1 MCLCIPSNVL
11 EVYPDE
17 SSALVDT
24 LGVQRQVNTHLI
36 SAPLAVGDHVLIH
49 VGFAI
54 SKIDQQEAQESLETY
69 RQLLAE
75 MDEEDIKVLL
85 Q

>member
-24 LGVQRQVNTHLI
+24 LGVQRQVSTHLI
-36 SAPLAVGDHVLIH
+36 SAPLVAGDHVLIH

-75 MDEEDIKVLL
+75 MDEDDIKVLL